1 MTDETPT
8 VQDVSKAARGGLR
21 SSVVRRLWRRTTASR
36 AFGILSA
43 LIILMILL
51 SGVSNTF
58 SDIGNLM
65 DITRQMTLLGLMTLG
80 LTLVLISGQVD
91 LSMGSV
97 FGLSGVVAA
106 IILDSDGG
114 LFAAV
119 AAALAVGVLAGLL
132 NGVLC
137 TYAGL
142 PSFIVT
148 LGTLQLFLG
157 MALLLADGA
166 PIVLFRVDTFGL
178 DEFYYASQARL
189 FGVMPLQ
196 FLYLLGLAIIV
207 GGVLSRTTFGLR
219 LYASGGSAT
228 AARFAGI
235 DVEKLQIA
243 AFVASG
249 ILSSIA
255 GLLGLGFI
263 QSITPTA
270 GQDMVFPVFAAA
282 VLGGA
287 SLFGG
292 EGTILGALIGAA
304 LLSVLNNGL
313 IHLNVSPFWQIL
325 INGLVVIVAIGVNRV
340 LMLRRTRD

>member
-1 MTDETPT
+1 MAGERSTAQE
-8 VQDVSKAARGGLR
+8 VSKAVKGGLGSAVARG
-21 SSVVRRLWRRTTASR
+21 LWRRVTASR
-36 AFGILSA
+36 AFGILTA
-43 LIILMILL
+43 LVILMVLM
-51 SGVSNTF
+51 SGVSETF

-119 AAALAVGVLAGLL
+119 AAALAVGVAAGLL

-148 LGTLQLFLG
+148 LGTLQLMLG

-178 DEFYYASQARL
+178 DGFYYASQERL
-189 FGVMPLQ
+189 FGVLPLQ
-196 FLYLLGLAIIV
+196 FLYLLGFAIIV
-207 GGVLSRTTFGLR
+207 GLVLSRTTFGLR
-219 LYASGGSAT
+219 LYASGGSST

-235 DVEKLQIA
+235 NVRRLQIT

-263 QSITPTA
+263 QSITPMA

-292 EGTILGALIGAA
+292 EGTILGAIVGAA

-340 LMLRRTRD
+340 LMLRRARD

>member
-1 MTDETPT
+1 MSGERPA
-8 VQDVSKAARGGLR
+8 VQSVRQAVIGGLR
-21 SSVVRRLWRRTTASR
+21 SPVAGLLWRRVTGSR
-36 AFGILSA
+36 AFGIFTA
-43 LIILMILL
+43 LIILMVLM
-51 SGVSNTF
+51 SGVSDTF
-58 SDIGNLM
+58 SQVGNLM

-97 FGLSGVVAA
+97 FGLSAVVAA
-106 IILDSDGG
+106 VILDADGG
-114 LFAAV
+114 LFAAI
-119 AAALAVGVLAGLL
+119 AAALAVGVVAGLL
-132 NGVLC
+132 NGVLS

-148 LGTLQLFLG
+148 LGTLQLMLG

-178 DEFYYASQARL
+178 DGFYYASQARL
-189 FGVMPLQ
+189 FGVLPLQ
-196 FLYLLGLAIIV
+196 FLYLLGFAILV
-207 GGVLSRTTFGLR
+207 GFVLSRTTFGLR
-219 LYASGGSAT
+219 LYASGGSGT

-235 DVEKLQIA
+235 DVEKLQIT
-243 AFVASG
+243 AFVVSG

-263 QSITPTA
+263 QSTTPTA

-340 LMLRRTRD
+340 LMLRRARD

>member
-1 MTDETPT
+1 MSAERAR
-8 VQDVSKAARGGLR
+8 VQEVSEAVRTGLR
-21 SSVVRRLWRRTTASR
+21 SSVVRRLWRATTASR
-36 AFGILSA
+36 AFGILTA
-43 LIILMILL
+43 LVILL
-51 SGVSNTF
+51 VLMSGVSDTF

-106 IILDSDGG
+106 IILDSDLG
-114 LFAAV
+114 LFAAI

-148 LGTLQLFLG
+148 LGTLQLMLG

-166 PIVLFRVDTFGL
+166 PLVLFRVDTFGL
-178 DEFYYASQARL
+178 DGFYYASQTRL
-189 FGVMPLQ
+189 FGVLPLQ
-196 FLYLLGLAIIV
+196 FLFLLGLGLIV
-207 GGVLSRTTFGLR
+207 GFALSRTTFGLR
-219 LYASGGSAT
+219 LYASGGSGT

-235 DVEKLQIA
+235 DVEKLQIT

-249 ILSSIA
+249 LLSSVA

-263 QSITPTA
+263 QSITPMA

-292 EGTILGALIGAA
+292 EGTILGALVGAA